1 MVDPTQTMPKGEAR
15 RNSMLDVATE
25 LFLERGYE
33 ALSIDEIIARAGGS
47 RRNIYG
53 PFGGKEGLFHACIL
67 RLCEQLTGPIG
78 DVPLDD
84 GNLKSQLHGLG
95 QMFARISLDERTL
108 ELHRLMVAE
117 GKRFPLLA
125 QKIYQ
130 SGRKRGADIVA
141 PLIEGHR
148 ARFHPSLADVAS
160 YDLAEMFVSLVINE
174 TQLYALA
181 DLENLSA
188 YREASQIRV
197 KSAVQLF
204 INGLLR
210 EE

>member
-1 MVDPTQTMPKGEAR
+1 MGESTQATPKGEAR
-15 RNSMLDVATE
+15 LNAMLDIATQ
-25 LFLERGYE
+25 LFLEKGYE
-33 ALSIDEIIARAGGS
+33 ALSIDEIISRAGGS

-53 PFGGKEGLFHACIL
+53 PFGGKEGLFQACIL
-67 RLCEQLTGPIG
+67 RLCEQLTGPIYDPG
-78 DVPLDD
+78 IDNSTLE
-84 GNLKSQLHGLG
+84 SHLHSLGL
-95 QMFARISLDERTL
+95 MFAEISLDARTL

-117 GKRFPLLA
+117 GKRFPQLA

-141 PLIEGHR
+141 PLIESQRHR
-148 ARFHPSLADVAS
+148 LAASLTDATS

-174 TQLYALA
+174 TQLHALI
-181 DLENLSA
+181 DLDHLSA
-188 YREASQIRV
+188 YQKATRLRV

-204 INGLLR
+204 INGVLR